1 MSQLLPLGSV
11 VRLHNGEVNLMITS
25 RYALY
30 ESDKG
35 VGILIIRLVYILPES
50 SIRELIIL
58 IKKISV
64 KYCLKASLIRQRKT
78 CNRFFKLRRPIFL
91 TLIFQL
97 MSLQAVIKLIL

>member
-35 VGILIIRLVYILPES
+35 VGYFDYSACLHPSGVIDQRTYYFNQED
-50 SIRELIIL
+50 
-58 IKKISV
+58 ISQV
-64 KYCLKASLIRQRKT
+64 LFEGFVNQAEKNMQQ
-78 CNRFFKLRRPIFL
+78 
-91 TLIFQL
+91 IFQTEAPHI
-97 MSLQAVIKLIL
+97 SYPHFSIDEFTGSH